1 MTSDALMAPTTVQLM
16 PPWLAAMVPPAVL
29 LPAPIVSR

>member
-1 MTSDALMAPTTVQLM
+1 VAPTTVQLI
-16 PPWLAAMVPPAVL
+16 PPRLDMMVPPAEL